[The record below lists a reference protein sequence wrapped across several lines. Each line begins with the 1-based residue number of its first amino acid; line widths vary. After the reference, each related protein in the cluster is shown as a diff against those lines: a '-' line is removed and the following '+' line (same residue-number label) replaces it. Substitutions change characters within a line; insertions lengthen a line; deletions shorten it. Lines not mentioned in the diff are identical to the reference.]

1 MKTFINIYQNRN
13 DDFFFVKDK
22 EGTHKLS
29 IDWYFVMKAKDATAA
44 KPQLLEMKEVK
55 YITKFKREGD
65 WVKIYCQYNRRES
78 VVRYLHEC
86 NFQTYEADLPMWM
99 RYLVDE
105 DIELDID
112 QKILYFDIE
121 TDDTMP
127 GIVPGAD
134 RITCIGAIGSDGKK
148 YQFFSV
154 TNEKKILKQF
164 VNLIENY
171 DILTGWN
178 SETFDL
184 VAIIKR
190 CEIYGIKIGA
200 WASTWDKAGK
210 GGLTG
215 VRTSG
220 KDRARPQ
227 TFNHIDMMMKVKE
240 MHYRDT
246 ELIKKVR
253 SFSLEAVSQH
263 FLNEGKLDRNKG
275 YVSTYT
281 LAREK
286 PKFFKEYNMR
296 DVELLVKL
304 DKKLNI
310 IQQKLIEH
318 QVCNARLNDYTSH
331 GKIDPFALR
340 AARKLGE
347 HLPSRNGFWAD
358 PNKESAEDLEIAGHT
373 LGYHGNVPTA
383 GTNFKTIDPGTM
395 EELQRGTKAEPDY
408 IGGFVFEPKKGKH
421 KNVYIFD
428 FQSLY
433 PSIIKTFNVSLD
445 TYLGVRETYKGK
457 GIVMPIEDKT
467 KRSVFKKDKK
477 GIIPSII
484 QNVLDQRNNI
494 RFGIMKKVEKDSPE
508 YWNWHYRQYAFKVL
522 ANSMYGIMGANFSR
536 YFKKELAEGIT
547 LTGQYLIK
555 TMWKWMEDQGFEPIY
570 GDSDSIFVK
579 IHREVDIEKMCKAMK
594 KFLDAKIVKLN
605 VNESHLQMDFEKK
618 FDNFLMVAKKKYMGR
633 SANGDEKVSGLEFKK
648 RDTLPKAEEWQKKL
662 INSLLDTDKDADH
675 YMNVFKKCKELV
687 YSGKLKKEELTFQA
701 RLSQEPED
709 YGQKPIRDRK
719 NGGYKL
725 DKNGDPRMVN
735 VPVHAKVALAMKE
748 KLGNDRSSGKTSSF
762 SAGSYIPYIV
772 VDTSNKTEA
781 VHADEFTGH
790 YDKEYYWERC
800 YGPSQRIL
808 EVVFPE
814 VDWTM
819 REKKVRKKIIQQ
831 ELKLT
836 IQRKRKIKTWEN
848 DTSESESV
856 STKAE
861 EANFTA
867 SNNIAI

>member
-1 MKTFINIYQNRN
+1 MKTFINIYQLNKD

-29 IDWYFVMKAKDATAA
+29 IDWYFVIKAEDAT
-44 KPQLLEMKEVK
+44 KMKNDLVEMKEAK
-55 YITKFKREGD
+55 FITKFVREGN
-65 WVKIYCQYNRRES
+65 WIKIYCPYHRRET
-78 VVRYLHEC
+78 VVRFLHE
-86 NFQTYEADLPMWM
+86 NDIQTFEADLPMWM

-121 TDDTMP
+121 TDDTQP

-134 RITCIGAIGSDGKK
+134 RITCIGAIGSDGKR
-148 YQFFSV
+148 YQYFST
-154 TNEKKILKQF
+154 TNERRILKQF
-164 VNLIENY
+164 VELIEDY

-190 CEIYGIKIGA
+190 CKMYNIKIGA
-200 WASTWDKAGK
+200 WASEWSKAGK

-220 KDRARPQ
+220 KYRARPQ

-263 FLNEGKLDRNKG
+263 FLGEGKLDRQKG

-281 LAREK
+281 LAREN
-286 PKFFKEYNMR
+286 PKFFKEYNMK

-304 DKKLNI
+304 DNKLNI

-358 PNKESAEDLEIAGHT
+358 PNKETLEDREIAGHT
-373 LGYHGNVPTA
+373 LGYHGEAHTA
-383 GTNFKTIDPGTM
+383 GQNFKTIDPANM
-395 EELQRGTKAEPDY
+395 EDAQRGVKADSDY
-408 IGGFVFEPKKGKH
+408 AGGFVFEPKRGKH
-421 KNVYIFD
+421 KNIYIFD

-433 PSIIKTFNVSLD
+433 PSIMKTFNVSLD
-445 TYLGVRETYKGK
+445 TFLGVRKDYKGE
-457 GIVMPIEDKT
+457 GIVMPIKDT
-467 KRSVFKKDKK
+467 SKRSIFMKDKK

-494 RFGIMKKVEKDSPE
+494 RFGVMKKVVKDSPE

-522 ANSMYGIMGANFSR
+522 ANSMYGIMGASFSR
-536 YFKKELAEGIT
+536 YFKRELAEGIT

-555 TMWKWMEDQGFEPIY
+555 TMWKWMEDQGYEPIY
-570 GDSDSIFVK
+570 GDSDSIFVH
-579 IHREVDIEKMCKAMK
+579 IDGEVDIEAMCKEMK
-594 KFLDAKIVKLN
+594 VFLDAKIAKCN
-605 VNESHLQMDFEKK
+605 INDSHLQMDFEKK

-662 INSLLDTDKDADH
+662 INSLLDSDHDADY
-675 YMNVFKKCKELV
+675 YMNVVKRWQKLV

-701 RLSQEPED
+701 RLSQEPEE
-709 YGQKPIRDRK
+709 YGQKKIRDRK

-725 DKNGDPRMVN
+725 DKEGNPRSVN

-748 KLGNDRSSGKTSSF
+748 KYGNDRSSGKTSMF

-772 VDTSNKTEA
+772 VDTSDKTEA
-781 VHADEFTGH
+781 VHADDFTGH
-790 YDKEYYWERC
+790 YDKDYYWNRC
-800 YGPSQRIL
+800 YDPSQRIL
-808 EVVFPE
+808 EVVFPDT
-814 VDWTM
+814 DWSM
-819 REKKVRKKIIQQ
+819 RIKKERK
-831 ELKLT
+831 
-836 IQRKRKIKTWEN
+836 
-848 DTSESESV
+848 
-856 STKAE
+856 TK
-861 EANFTA
+861 
-867 SNNIAI
+867 